1 MEISRMVCDTKQ
13 PIISSKTRIYKE
25 YRSCTPSVVFKILRK
40 ITFGLKTNWSV
51 LKQLYKGI
59 ACQYRLYKET
69 KYYINLICGI
79 KVTMCLFL
87 IKTKIDKRV
96 GKLKTRWKDTYLL
109 KILINY
115 LHNKSVKFVKFLILK
130 ILLACSVTIN

>member
-1 MEISRMVCDTKQ
+1 MEIFWMVCDTKQ
-13 PIISSKTRIYKE
+13 PIIRRKTRIYKE

-40 ITFGLKTNWSV
+40 IIFGLKTNWSV
-51 LKQLYKGI
+51 LKQ
-59 ACQYRLYKET
+59 ACRYRLYKKT
-69 KYYINLICGI
+69 KYYITLICGI

-96 GKLKTRWKDTYLL
+96 GNLKTRWKDTYLL

-115 LHNKSVKFVKFLILK
+115 LHNKSVKFVKFLIFKFYCHVVLQL
-130 ILLACSVTIN
+130 IS